1 MVYVIKVCS
10 NGGAIYIIVEI
21 IAKVN
26 LKIANLMQIFENR
39 LLQGCSM
46 EFLDVAH
53 KWWCHLH

>member
-10 NGGAIYIIVEI
+10 NGGAIEI

-39 LLQGCSM
+39 FLQGCSM
-46 EFLDVAH
+46 EFLDVTH